1 MVGTKA
7 ARKSAQEREWG
18 LGPTW
23 KIKWP
28 RRGWIKA
35 NAKVKGSWIQA
46 L

>member
-7 ARKSAQEREWG
+7 AGKSAEREWG

-23 KIKWP
+23 KTKWP

-35 NAKVKGSWIQA
+35 NAKVEGSWIQA

>member
-7 ARKSAQEREWG
+7 AGKSAEREWG

-23 KIKWP
+23 KTKRP

-35 NAKVKGSWIQA
+35 NAKVEGSWIQA